1 MNYKLARISGKSTE
15 RRGEAGDWG
24 SHHQPNNDGT
34 GGGGGGKVLS
44 AEMQTTILEAGL
56 EPATQRS
63 PLESNPS
70 CLGDPLG
77 YITTMVW

>member
-1 MNYKLARISGKSTE
+1 MIGAAIISQTMMGLVV
-15 RRGEAGDWG
+15 
-24 SHHQPNNDGT
+24 
-34 GGGGGGKVLS
+34 GGGKVLS
-44 AEMQTTILEAGL
+44 AEIQTTILEAGL